1 MRTLVILLI
10 LANLTL
16 LGYTWLDRRSSG
28 ESARLAEQV
37 NPEKIRLLA
46 PREVAN
52 LGPAKMAAL
61 PDICAEWGP
70 FGDVDRARALADL
83 EPQALGRLLTQ
94 RRVESATG
102 WWVYL
107 PPAANKAAAET
118 RAALL
123 KAAGIR
129 DFFIVDSGPQR
140 FAISLGVFRTEDA
153 ANAYRA
159 DVAAKGF
166 NNVQAGARQQTSMAT
181 MLVIRDPREPL
192 ISRLRE
198 LAPSYPGTEAKVGPC
213 EKSG

>member
-1 MRTLVILLI
+1 LRTLVILLI

-61 PDICAEWGP
+61 PDVCAEWGP

-123 KAAGIR
+123 KAAGIK

-166 NNVQAGARQQTSMAT
+166 NNVQAGAQQQTSMAT

-198 LAPSYPGTEAKVGPC
+198 LAPSYPGAEAKVGPC

>member
-1 MRTLVILLI
+1 LRTLVILLI

-61 PDICAEWGP
+61 PDVCAEWGP

>member
-61 PDICAEWGP
+61 PDVCAEWGP

>member
-1 MRTLVILLI
+1 LRTLVILLI

-16 LGYTWLDRRSSG
+16 LGYTWLDRSSSG

-61 PDICAEWGP
+61 PDVCAEWGP
-70 FGDVDRARALADL
+70 FGDVDRTRALADL
-83 EPQALGRLLTQ
+83 EALALGRLLTQ
-94 RRVESATG
+94 RRVESATS

-107 PPAANKAAAET
+107 PPAPNKAAAET

-129 DFFIVDSGPQR
+129 DFFIVDGGPQR
-140 FAISLGVFRTEDA
+140 LAISLGVFRTEDA
-153 ANAYRA
+153 ANAYRD

-198 LAPSYPGTEAKVGPC
+198 LAPSYPGTDAKVGPC